1 MLQFLPDSTVLFAL
15 AVSSAAM
22 ELGLTAYLMIAGTHV
37 RGGLYHSLQIIFLF
51 DALWTVLFLPTCVLW
66 YTKGSLDVLANL
78 FGSICWIF
86 AAAIVWGSAIG
97 SVHNKRARKSCT
109 GMPSDL
115 RCTHYIS
122 PGSLAWMEFVLCIV
136 TLILAILW
144 VRVSRFG
151 RGKVSSQS
159 YYRSATI
166 QHHLR
171 FDV

>member
-37 RGGLYHSLQIIFLF
+37 RGGLYHSLFVLLHCLALSNSSVLLCRQIIFLF

-86 AAAIVWGSAIG
+86 AAAIVWVLFSNSMLYPVSESCVAGIG
-97 SVHNKRARKSCT
+97 H
-109 GMPSDL
+109 
-115 RCTHYIS
+115 
-122 PGSLAWMEFVLCIV
+122 
-136 TLILAILW
+136 
-144 VRVSRFG
+144 RVC
-151 RGKVSSQS
+151 SQQES
-159 YYRSATI
+159 KEKLYGNA
-166 QHHLR
+166 L
-171 FDV
+171 